1 MRRVVQIVGWLNAAF
16 GLLVGLLAV
25 ASPMA
30 AAGAFKVGVD
40 SPAMLALIRMF
51 GGLLASSGIVSAVV
65 AKDPDRYPILVR
77 AYAACLLLNVAT
89 DALVIA
95 SGEMRFDQVA
105 SGMLLELL
113 LGVLLFVY
121 RPGAAGSK
129 A

>member
-25 ASPMA
+25 ASPTA

-51 GGLLASSGIVSAVV
+51 GGLLASSGIVSAVI
-65 AKDPDRYPILVR
+65 AKDPDRYPVLVR
-77 AYAACLLLNVAT
+77 AYAACLVLNVAT

-113 LGVLLFVY
+113 LGVLLFAY
-121 RPGAAGSK
+121 RPAKAGGK

>member
-1 MRRVVQIVGWLNAAF
+1 MRRIVQIVGWLNAAF

-25 ASPMA
+25 ASPVA
-30 AAGAFKVGVD
+30 AAAAFKVSVD

-51 GGLLASSGIVSAVV
+51 GGLLASSGVVSGFIAR
-65 AKDPDRYPILVR
+65 DPDASPKLTRT
-77 AYAACLLLNVAT
+77 YAAILLLNVAT
-89 DALVIA
+89 DGLVIA

-113 LGVLLFVY
+113 LAALLFAY
-121 RPGAAGSK
+121 RPRAA